1 MFYSLKGTLTAVES
15 NFIVV
20 DCAGVGYKCM
30 TSANTQ
36 RELSTEIGNEV
47 LVFTHLNVRQ
57 DAVDLF
63 AFHKMDELN
72 CFKMLISVS
81 GVGSRAGL
89 AILSEFNAEQIAMFI
104 SSGNS
109 AGFTKVSGIG
119 NKTAQ
124 RIVLELKDK
133 LKSTGNK
140 ENLIPMS
147 GIASA
152 SKNITDAAQALAVL
166 GYSQADVMPF
176 LVKFDSN
183 LTTQKL
189 IQETLK
195 AMGKEVR

>member
-1 MFYSLKGTLTAVES
+1 MFYSLNGILAAIES
-15 NFIVV
+15 NFIVI
-20 DCAGVGYKCM
+20 DCSGIGYKCF
-30 TSANTQ
+30 TSAYTQ
-36 RELSTEIGNEV
+36 RGLSTEIGNEV
-47 LVFTHLNVRQ
+47 MVYTHLNVRQ
-57 DAVDLF
+57 DAVELF

-89 AILSEFNAEQIAMFI
+89 AILSEYSAEQIAMFI

-109 AGFTKVSGIG
+109 ASFTKVSGIG

-140 ENLIPMS
+140 ENLIPMA

-152 SKNITDAAQALAVL
+152 SKNITDAVQALAVL
-166 GYSQADVMPF
+166 GYSQADIMPF
-176 LVKFDSN
+176 LVKLDSN
-183 LTTQKL
+183 LPTQQL

-195 AMGKEVR
+195 AMGKEVK